1 MIIFSTNF
9 KHNEQFNKRVAFAMK
24 KVLIVT
30 HLSYA
35 SPRILGLAK
44 YLPEFGWQPII
55 LTAPLPEKPNTQ
67 FRVIET
73 SYRDA
78 LGFWKRLFRLNPDED
93 IRRQVKKR
101 LGITSR
107 KSLMDFILTCGG
119 AIVNYPD
126 SDRGWKS
133 FAVRAGSELL
143 QKEDID
149 AILSSSSPVTS
160 HLIAKELKVR
170 YKIPWLADFRDL
182 WSQNHN
188 YSYGPLRRLIDRR
201 LEVKTLSKADAL
213 VTVSQPW
220 VEQLEIL
227 HKGKPAYAIANGFD
241 PEEVNDPSVEL
252 TAKLTI
258 THTGTIW
265 PRGQYPWKLFA
276 ALRDL
281 ISDRTINPN
290 EVEVRFYGPEE
301 GWLTKEVDEYGL
313 SGMVKQYGMV
323 PRQVALEKQRESQ
336 LLLLIAWEYRQNQ
349 GAYGIKTFEYLAA
362 RRPILA
368 TGVPS
373 DVNKELLNETNAG
386 ICALTVEDVKS
397 SLKRLYQEYKL
408 KGKIDYNGDVEKIDK
423 HSHREMAKKLSE
435 ILNSLT

>member
-1 MIIFSTNF
+1 M
-9 KHNEQFNKRVAFAMK
+9 
-24 KVLIVT
+24 VT

-35 SPRILGLAK
+35 SPRIPGLAK

-55 LTAPLPEKPNTQ
+55 LTAPLPEKPNMQ

-78 LGFWKRLFRLNPDED
+78 LSFWKRLLRLNPDED

-101 LGITSR
+101 LGVTSK
-107 KSLMDFILTCGG
+107 KSLMDFILTCIG

-126 SDRGWKS
+126 SDRGWKP

-201 LEVKTLSKADAL
+201 LELKTLSKADAL

-220 VEQLEIL
+220 VDKLSTL
-227 HKGKPAYAIANGFD
+227 HKGRATYAITNGFD
-241 PEEVNDPSVEL
+241 PAEINTPPANL
-252 TAKLTI
+252 TTKFTI

-301 GWLTKEVDEYGL
+301 RWLAKEVDEYGL

-323 PRQVALEKQRESQ
+323 TRQVALEKQRESQ

-373 DVNKELLNETNAG
+373 DVNKELLNETTAG
-386 ICALTVEDVKS
+386 ICALTVEDIKNT
-397 SLKRLYQEYKL
+397 LKELYKEYKQQGNVVY
-408 KGKIDYNGDVEKIDK
+408 KGEESKINKY
-423 HSHREMAKKLSE
+423 SHREMARKLSE
-435 ILNSLT
+435 VLNHLACVADPSEVIRA